1 MDILH
6 FTSIAQAIKKSHQAR
21 HALTG
26 TDSAIHVC
34 VKVSL
39 CVHVCFFFRF
49 QKRGF
54 GCVILRGQRP
64 DLDGTAWP
72 SNQHPAHSWHARII
86 ILPKWKKD
94 TSKVEPCRSV
104 SLLPILLILFEVLLV
119 NKMLLLPNADKS
131 FLITDGT

>member
-1 MDILH
+1 MMDILY

-49 QKRGF
+49 QKRGL

-64 DLDGTAWP
+64 DLDGM
-72 SNQHPAHSWHARII
+72 
-86 ILPKWKKD
+86 
-94 TSKVEPCRSV
+94 EPRGPQINIQ
-104 SLLPILLILFEVLLV
+104 LTHGMLVL
-119 NKMLLLPNADKS
+119 
-131 FLITDGT
+131 